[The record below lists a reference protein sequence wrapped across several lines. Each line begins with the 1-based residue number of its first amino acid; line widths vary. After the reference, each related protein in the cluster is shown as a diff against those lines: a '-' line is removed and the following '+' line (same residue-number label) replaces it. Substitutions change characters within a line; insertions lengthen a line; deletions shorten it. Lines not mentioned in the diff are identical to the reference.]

1 MIWAEHGQGT
11 ADLPRLPLT
20 CETFVSVALDRERPG
35 KSQLSLKT
43 RDWMDFVCKVKLCPR
58 KLALSSVCSRRW
70 ICLETGRRSW
80 RQGRTKTEML
90 KGILFPFTSS
100 IINQK
105 SPDWCCYGDCNMKL
119 KPNGRIRVENNNT

>member
-11 ADLPRLPLT
+11 ADLPGLPLT

-80 RQGRTKTEML
+80 RQARGGVSNPAL
-90 KGILFPFTSS
+90 
-100 IINQK
+100 
-105 SPDWCCYGDCNMKL
+105 SPSCLCSPT
-119 KPNGRIRVENNNT
+119 PNPCVSRVPNPSLRAPT